1 MRIHVLSDLHLE
13 FAPFQPPAAA
23 ADVTVL
29 AGDIDRG
36 KRGLQWAHQ
45 AFGDRPVVYVA
56 GNHEY
61 YAHALPKLTNE
72 LLAASEEP
80 VHFLERTSAEIE
92 GVWFF
97 GCTLW
102 TDFQLLGSPA
112 LARDTA
118 QLKMNDYR
126 KIRVTPQY
134 RKLRS
139 RDTLALHYRS
149 RAWLEAAI
157 ERGETHGAVIVTHHA
172 PSARSLAP
180 HPAPDWLQPAYASA
194 LDPLVEA
201 SGARL
206 WVHGH
211 THWPVDY
218 WIGKTRVISNPRG
231 YADEPTSGFD
241 PALVVEW

>member
-13 FAPFQPPAAA
+13 FAPFQPSSVA

-45 AFGDRPVVYVA
+45 AFGGRPVVYVS

-61 YAHALPKLTNE
+61 YAHALPKLTDE
-72 LLAASEEP
+72 LLAAGEEP
-80 VHFLERTSAEIE
+80 VHFLERTRVEIG
-92 GVWFF
+92 GVRFF

-118 QLKMNDYR
+118 QLQMNDYR
-126 KIRVTPQY
+126 KIRLSPQY
-134 RKLRS
+134 RKLRA
-139 RDTLALHYRS
+139 RDTLDLHYRS

-157 ERGETHGAVIVTHHA
+157 ERGETRGAVIVTHHA

-194 LDPLVEA
+194 LDSLVEA

-218 WIGKTRVISNPRG
+218 WIGETRVISNPRG
-231 YADEPTSGFD
+231 YVDEPTSGFD